1 MGPDG
6 DWDSMRVNA
15 DERGHRNK
23 GKALRWAG
31 SSGDCLV
38 QPLLKRGQS
47 EQTTYDLRL
56 GGDG

>member
-1 MGPDG
+1 MGLDG
-6 DWDSMRVNA
+6 DWDSVRANA

-23 GKALRWAG
+23 AKTLRWSG

-38 QPLLKRGQS
+38 QPLLKWGQQ
-47 EQTTYDLRL
+47 EQAAQDLRL

>member
-31 SSGDCLV
+31 SSGNCLV

-47 EQTTYDLRL
+47 EQTA
-56 GGDG
+56 